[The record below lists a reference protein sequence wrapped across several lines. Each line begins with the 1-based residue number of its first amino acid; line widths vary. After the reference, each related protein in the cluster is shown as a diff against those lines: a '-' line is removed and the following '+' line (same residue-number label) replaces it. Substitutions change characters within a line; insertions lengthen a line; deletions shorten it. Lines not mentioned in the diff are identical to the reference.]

1 MSTFYFIAPGETLS
15 PAQVSAGV
23 IPVPV
28 SYPTTA
34 PADGY
39 SWELGNPIAIQ
50 VNRAWQQNW
59 VQVPLN
65 LSNIQSQ
72 VISQIQTILSEKIAA
87 GFTYNGV
94 TVGINP
100 SNGDIQNITAMA
112 ATAMANLQA
121 TALGITV
128 SPWPTNF
135 AWLPQGSGASLPLTP
150 TEMITFG
157 DTASHYYSGLILY
170 AASLEQQVMAA
181 TTAADVLAINI
192 TTGWPTS

>member
-1 MSTFYFIAPGETLS
+1 MSAAYTSYVDQPGLLGALSAAGLS
-15 PAQVSAGV
+15 PRYIGTTLYVSDLAAAQSIVA
-23 IPVPV
+23 
-28 SYPTTA
+28 SY
-34 PADGY
+34 
-39 SWELGNPIAIQ
+39 NPLAATQAEIIT
-50 VNRAWQQNW
+50 
-59 VQVPLN
+59 
-65 LSNIQSQ
+65 
-72 VISQIQTILSEKIAA
+72 QIQTILSEKIAA

-112 ATAMANLQA
+112 ATAMANIQA

-128 SPWPTNF
+128 EPWPTNF

-150 TEMITFG
+150 AEMITFG
-157 DTASHYYSGLILY
+157 DAASHYYSALILY
-170 AASLEQQVMAA
+170 ADNLESQVMAA